1 VLIYRGCGTDMAGWA
16 VTTMAGIYTGF
27 AIINDAHLFSK
38 SEMFFNGVLVVVVI
52 LIIMRWQNISQRL
65 AFAAC

>member
-1 VLIYRGCGTDMAGWA
+1 
-16 VTTMAGIYTGF
+16 
-27 AIINDAHLFSK
+27 
-38 SEMFFNGVLVVVVI
+38 MFFNGVLVVVVI